1 MPSYDTLKNKQ
12 NDLIRK
18 ALDGSAFVSPYAL
31 ANGTPTDPIASLT
44 EYNASAVV
52 ATLTGST
59 DAVDIVTGGDLVL
72 KVNGANVTTTL
83 AAADTPT
90 AAATKISAALTAG
103 VGTASIVS
111 GKLQIV
117 TVATGEAAQ
126 IEVVSGAGGV
136 LTDLGI
142 ALGQI
147 AYGKD
152 SGISLR
158 QLPNLWDDL
167 GWLTSDG
174 ASHSRDVASSDV
186 TSWGSVTP
194 TRTDITSDT
203 TAVAVV
209 AQETKLLTV
218 GLASGVD
225 TSTIVADAQ
234 TGEVSI
240 AKPTRPRGK
249 YWRVMTLAVDLGDGG
264 EIYIGR
270 FLPRAKVTNYT
281 EQNYGQSDDPI
292 SWGVTLTGETDPD
305 LGYSERWLFGGPG
318 WDALLDE
325 MGIPRAG
332 A

>member
-31 ANGTPTDPIASLT
+31 ANGTPTDPISSLT
-44 EYNASAVV
+44 EYNASAVI
-52 ATLTGST
+52 ATLDGATN
-59 DAVDIVTGGDLVL
+59 AVDIVTGGDLVL
-72 KVNGANVTTTL
+72 KVNGVAHTIAL
-83 AAADTPT
+83 AAADAP
-90 AAATKISAALTAG
+90 AAQATKITTGLSSAG
-103 VGTASIVS
+103 SASIVS
-111 GKLQIV
+111 GKLRIV
-117 TVATGEAAQ
+117 SVATGEAAQ
-126 IEVVSGAGGV
+126 IEVVSGTGSV
-136 LTDLGI
+136 LANTGLVQGSV
-142 ALGQI
+142 

-152 SGISLR
+152 SGISLK

-167 GWLTSDG
+167 GWLTTDG

-225 TSTIVADAQ
+225 TSTIVADAD

-292 SWGVTLTGETDPD
+292 AWGVTLTGETDPD

-318 WDALLDE
+318 WNALLDE
-325 MGIPRAG
+325 MGIPRAE

>member
-31 ANGTPTDPIASLT
+31 ANGTPTDPIDTLT
-44 EYNASAVV
+44 EYNASAAI
-52 ATLTGST
+52 ATLDGST
-59 DAVDIVTGGDLVL
+59 DAVDIVTGGNLVL
-72 KVNGANVTTTL
+72 KVNGATVTTAL
-83 AAADTPT
+83 AAADTP
-90 AAATKISAALTAG
+90 ASQATKITTALGAAG
-103 VGTASIVS
+103 SASIVS
-111 GKLQIV
+111 NKLRIV
-117 TVATGEAAQ
+117 TVATGETAQ
-126 IEVVSGAGGV
+126 IEVVSGTGTV
-136 LTDLGI
+136 LANTGLVQGTV
-142 ALGQI
+142 

-158 QLPNLWDDL
+158 QLPSLWDDL
-167 GWLTSDG
+167 GWLTTDG

-186 TSWGSVTP
+186 TSWGSITP

-209 AQETKLLTV
+209 AQETKLLTI

-225 TSTIVADAQ
+225 TSTIVADAE

-292 SWGVTLTGETDPD
+292 SWGVTLTGETDSD

-325 MGIPRAG
+325 MGIPRAE

>member
-18 ALDGSAFVSPYAL
+18 ALDGSAFLAPYAL

-44 EYNASAVV
+44 EYNATAVV
-52 ATLTGST
+52 ATLAGTT
-59 DAVDIVTGGDLVL
+59 NAVAIATGGDLVL
-72 KVNGANVTTTL
+72 KVNGVNVTTTL
-83 AAADTPT
+83 TAADAPS
-90 AAATKISAALTAG
+90 AAATKIDTAVTAG
-103 VGTASIVS
+103 TSAIVS
-111 GKLQIV
+111 GKLNVV
-117 TVATGEAAQ
+117 TTATGEAAT
-126 IEVVSGAGGV
+126 IEVVSGTGTV
-136 LTDLGI
+136 LANLG
-142 ALGQI
+142 LTVGQT

-152 SGISLR
+152 QGISLR
-158 QLPNLWDDL
+158 QLPSLWDDL
-167 GWLTSDG
+167 GWLTADG
-174 ASHSRDVASSDV
+174 MSHARDVASSDV
-186 TSWGSVTP
+186 QSFGSVTP

-203 TAVAVV
+203 TAVTVV

-225 TSTIVADAQ
+225 PSTIVPAAN

-270 FLPRAKVTNYT
+270 FLPRAKVTNYA
-281 EQNYGQSDDPI
+281 EQAYGGGDDPI
-292 SWGVTLTGETDPD
+292 TWGTTLTGETDPD

-318 WDALLDE
+318 WNALLDE
-325 MGIPRAG
+325 MGFPTS
-332 A
+332 

>member
-18 ALDGSAFVSPYAL
+18 ALDGSAFVAPYAL

-44 EYNASAVV
+44 EYNATAAI
-52 ATLTGST
+52 ATLDGVT
-59 DAVDIVTGGDLVL
+59 DAQAVVTGGDLVL
-72 KVNGANVTTTL
+72 KVNGVNVTTTL
-83 AAADTPT
+83 AAAD
-90 AAATKISAALTAG
+90 AASAIATKITTALGANGSASL
-103 VGTASIVS
+103 VS
-111 GKLQIV
+111 GKLRIV
-117 TVATGEAAQ
+117 TVATGETAQ
-126 IEVVSGAGGV
+126 IEVVSATGDALVSAG
-136 LTDLGI
+136 L

-158 QLPNLWDDL
+158 QLPSLWDDL
-167 GWLTSDG
+167 GWLTTDG

-225 TSTIVADAQ
+225 PSTIVADTD

-292 SWGVTLTGETDPD
+292 AWGVTLTGETDPD

-318 WDALLDE
+318 WNALLDE
-325 MGIPRAG
+325 MGIPREA
-332 A
+332 

>member
-1 MPSYDTLKNKQ
+1 VPSYDTLKNKQ

-31 ANGTPTDPIASLT
+31 ANGTPTDPIDTLT
-44 EYNASAVV
+44 EYNASAVI
-52 ATLTGST
+52 ATL
-59 DAVDIVTGGDLVL
+59 DAPSNAQTVVTGGNLVL
-72 KVNGANVTTTL
+72 KINGSTVTTTL
-83 AAADTPT
+83 AASDN
-90 AAATKISAALTAG
+90 AAAIATKITTAAGSAA
-103 VGTASIVS
+103 TASIVS
-111 GKLQIV
+111 GKLHIV
-117 TVATGEAAQ
+117 TVATGEAAT
-126 IEVVSGAGGV
+126 IEVVSGTGDA
-136 LTDLGI
+136 LTSSGLVQ
-142 ALGQI
+142 GQV

-158 QLPNLWDDL
+158 QLPALWDDL
-167 GWLTSDG
+167 GWLTTDG

-186 TSWGSVTP
+186 QSWGSVTP

-209 AQETKLLTV
+209 AQETKLLTI

-225 TSTIVADAQ
+225 TSTIVADAD

-264 EIYIGR
+264 EIYVGR

-318 WDALLDE
+318 WNALLDE
-325 MGIPRAG
+325 MGIPRAE

>member
-1 MPSYDTLKNKQ
+1 VPSYDTLKNKQ

-18 ALDGSAFVSPYAL
+18 ALDGSAFVSPYSL
-31 ANGTPTDPIASLT
+31 ANGTPTDPIDSLT
-44 EYNASAVV
+44 EYNATAVV
-52 ATLTGST
+52 ATLVGGP
-59 DAVDIVTGGDLVL
+59 DAVAIASGGNLVV
-72 KVNGANVTTTL
+72 KVAGTTFTVAL
-83 AAADTPT
+83 ATADTP
-90 AAATKISAALTAG
+90 AQAATKIDTAVTSGTSA
-103 VGTASIVS
+103 IVS
-111 GKLQIV
+111 GKLNIV
-117 TVATGEAAQ
+117 STGTGENVA
-126 IEVVSGAGGV
+126 IEVVSGTGTVLANLGLTAGQ
-136 LTDLGI
+136 
-142 ALGQI
+142 A

-167 GWLTSDG
+167 GWLTTDG
-174 ASHSRDVASSDV
+174 ASHSRDVSSSDV

-225 TSTIVADAQ
+225 PSTIVADID

-318 WDALLDE
+318 WNALLDE
-325 MGIPRAG
+325 MGIPRAE

>member
-18 ALDGSAFVSPYAL
+18 ALDGSAFVSPYSL

-44 EYNASAVV
+44 EYNASAVI
-52 ATLTGST
+52 ATLTGTS
-59 DAVDIVTGGDLVL
+59 DAVNIVTGGNLVL
-72 KVNGANVTTTL
+72 NVNGTQFTVAL

-90 AAATKISAALTAG
+90 AAAGKIDTAITAVGAAAI
-103 VGTASIVS
+103 AS
-111 GKLQIV
+111 GKLQIT
-117 TVATGEAAQ
+117 TVATGEAATVE
-126 IEVVSGAGGV
+126 IVSGTGGV
-136 LTDLGI
+136 LTDLGVT
-142 ALGQI
+142 LGQI

-158 QLPNLWDDL
+158 QLPSLWDDL
-167 GWLTSDG
+167 GWLTTDG

-209 AQETKLLTV
+209 AQETKLLTI

-225 TSTIVADAQ
+225 TSTIVADAN

-318 WDALLDE
+318 WNALLDE
-325 MGIPRAG
+325 MGIPREG